1 MDTKKRETIRFAAL
15 AATFILMCVLRLW
28 YTLLIVFALGL
39 ILTLKS
45 RKRNFCS
52 HYCPMAVL
60 QDSMY
65 TRKPKKNTGGY
76 RLLQSTWFKRAVAL
90 LFWGVLITLI
100 VLFYSRPSILWSG
113 MLSLMLS
120 STVIAIILQ
129 QTTSK
134 RIWCATI
141 CPYGNLLGLI
151 VHNRR

>member
-1 MDTKKRETIRFAAL
+1 
-15 AATFILMCVLRLW
+15 
-28 YTLLIVFALGL
+28 
-39 ILTLKS
+39 
-45 RKRNFCS
+45 
-52 HYCPMAVL
+52 MAVL

-76 RLLQSTWFKRAVAL
+76 RLLQSVWFKRAVAL

-100 VLFYSRPSILWSG
+100 VLFYSQPSILWSG

-141 CPYGNLLGLI
+141 CPYGNLLGQI
-151 VHNRR
+151 VHKRR